1 MGKLSL
7 REVKWRVQ
15 SHTDYERQGFQP
27 SLHKASCAVLSCSSI
42 AYLCN
47 PRDCSPPGFSVHGIL
62 QVRILEWVAM
72 LSSRGTS
79 QPRAKPWPNWIPV
92 SSTILLRLSSSAI
105 QKVALWH
112 HCLYT
117 SSPKPPP
124 LLDASTLP
132 NHSCPALL
140 SVDLREGRQ
149 AEEGHSYPPD
159 PGSEGNRGF
168 LFHNVS
174 LP

>member
-7 REVKWRVQ
+7 REVKWHGQ

-105 QKVALWH
+105 QKVALWY
-112 HCLYT
+112 HCLLHIFPKAT
-117 SSPKPPP
+117 SSSGCLNPAK
-124 LLDASTLP
+124 SQLP
-132 NHSCPALL
+132 CPTECGPEGGVPSGRGSQL
-140 SVDLREGRQ
+140 SSRPR
-149 AEEGHSYPPD
+149 
-159 PGSEGNRGF
+159 F
-168 LFHNVS
+168 
-174 LP
+174 